1 MDDLLRDFIA
11 ETTESVEALDAD
23 LVSFEGNPHDRG
35 TLDRIFRLLHTIK
48 GTCGFLGLPRLEA
61 VAHAGEDLLDQFRDG
76 AVAVGPDAVTLILRS
91 LDRIRWIVDQLRTEG
106 VEPVGE
112 DNELLAALTAASV
125 GGATPAAPAQEDFSD
140 LFDDRGAAP
149 PTDEPV
155 ESAPSEVQA
164 VQDAPLPEP
173 APAAAAGSERIRVSL
188 GVLDELMTTVSELVL
203 TRNQLMQI
211 ARQGRDDVFAA
222 PLQRLSALTTE
233 LQDGVMKTRMQ
244 PISAV
249 WKTLPRL
256 VRDVARD
263 LGKSIELVTSGETV
277 ELDRQLLELIKDPL
291 VHMVRNAA
299 DHGLET
305 TEDRRAAGKPDTG
318 VIRLSASHEAGFVIV
333 RVSDDGR
340 GLDTAVIRRKAV
352 EKGLAAATDVEALS
366 DAQVHR
372 LIFAPGF
379 STATVVT
386 SVSGRGVGMDV
397 VRANIEQIG
406 GRIDLS
412 STLGAGTSFT
422 VKIPLTLAIIPA
434 LIVRVAGQ
442 RFAVPQA
449 NVVEL
454 VRAGPRGGCKVEAI
468 DQVKVLRLR
477 EELVPLIDMA
487 ASLGLAGAD
496 AGDRAAFVMVM
507 QTGDQRFAV
516 AVDAVLDTEEIVVKP
531 LARALRPISLY
542 GGATILGDGSVAL
555 IVDPNGLAAG
565 AGVIPAQ
572 VQASA
577 DVPAPARDRT
587 MVLIVRAGPEAL
599 MAVELSRITRLE
611 LVDPAMIE
619 RTGGRSAL
627 QYRDR
632 LTPVVMLEGA
642 TGLPPGRSRQPLLM
656 LTSFRHPI
664 ALAVDQIVDV
674 IEDELDIELAPDRPG
689 VLGAAV
695 VGGRAVEVVDID
707 WYLLK
712 GMAEY
717 GARQEP
723 LQDQRSVA

>member
-23 LVSFEGNPHDRG
+23 LVSFEGNPQDRG

-61 VAHAGEDLLDQFRDG
+61 VAHAGEDLLGQFRDG
-76 AVAVGPDAVTLILRS
+76 SVAVGSDGVTLILRS
-91 LDRIRWIVDQLRTEG
+91 LDRIRWIIDQLRTEG
-106 VEPVGE
+106 VEPVGD

-125 GGATPAAPAQEDFSD
+125 ADETAAAAAQEDFSD
-140 LFDDRGAAP
+140 LFDDLSAAP
-149 PTDEPV
+149 PSDEP
-155 ESAPSEVQA
+155 AG
-164 VQDAPLPEP
+164 P
-173 APAAAAGSERIRVSL
+173 APAEVQKVEDAPGPEQTPVAAAGSERIRVSL

-263 LGKSIELVTSGETV
+263 LGKSIDLVTCGETV

-291 VHMVRNAA
+291 VHMVRNAC

-352 EKGLAAATDVEALS
+352 EKGLATAADVEAMS

-379 STATVVT
+379 STAAVVT

-412 STLGAGTSFT
+412 STLGVGTSFT

-434 LIVRVAGQ
+434 LIVRAAGQ

-449 NVVEL
+449 SVVEL
-454 VRAGPRGGCKVEAI
+454 VRTGPRGGCRVEAI

-487 ASLGLAGAD
+487 ASLGLGAAD
-496 AGDRAAFVMVM
+496 DRAAFVMVM

-531 LARALRPISLY
+531 LARALRPIPLY

-555 IVDPNGLAAG
+555 IIDPNGLAAG
-565 AGVIPAQ
+565 AGVVPAQ
-572 VQASA
+572 VEASA
-577 DVPAPARDRT
+577 ESPAPARDRT

-611 LVDPAMIE
+611 LVDPATIE

-674 IEDELDIELAPDRPG
+674 IEDDLQIELAPDRPG

-717 GARQEP
+717 GARQKPP
-723 LQDQRSVA
+723 LDQRSVA